1 MDNDKQLRIGFTH
14 FDPRFAFFWSIVT
27 YCAKEEAERLGVK
40 LISKPAPNVTDQIAE
55 IQKLLEQKIDALL
68 ITPIE
73 SDHPGLINVIKRANA
88 AGIPVVALDSGV
100 GGGCEVMSTVR
111 SDNIKGQ
118 EMLTEYIFER
128 IGGKG
133 KVVHLQGDLK
143 VEVGA
148 HRSEGFHN
156 ILSRYPEIELVF
168 EGQGN
173 WYRDRGAELTQ
184 QALAQHPD
192 LQAVIAANDL
202 TALGAGDAIAKA
214 GLTNEILVAGFD
226 ALPEALLSIHEGQMT
241 ATIQQ
246 DADGMAREALQA
258 AIQGIRGEAVP
269 SLLLTKVEL
278 ITLDNLLKTTVNGLH
293 MLPGVLRNLEEQK
306 LEISKANAILEQHSG
321 RLEELV
327 AARTK
332 ELEHANIA
340 LSRRTTLLKTSS
352 EVSQQITGILDLK
365 ELLSEVTSI
374 IRRQFNYPWVS
385 IWLGN
390 EDKNCLSLVARTK
403 NTVDI
408 GAAIPYVHKGVVGQA
423 CRTGETVVDNK
434 AGKNSSF
441 ISTPGLPIVF
451 SELAIP
457 LKFSKTILGVL
468 DIQSER
474 LEAFN
479 PDDVDALQ
487 LLSAQ
492 ISVAVRNARL
502 YAQVQSLGENSK

>member
-1 MDNDKQLRIGFTH
+1 
-14 FDPRFAFFWSIVT
+14 
-27 YCAKEEAERLGVK
+27 
-40 LISKPAPNVTDQIAE
+40 
-55 IQKLLEQKIDALL
+55 
-68 ITPIE
+68 
-73 SDHPGLINVIKRANA
+73 
-88 AGIPVVALDSGV
+88 
-100 GGGCEVMSTVR
+100 
-111 SDNIKGQ
+111 
-118 EMLTEYIFER
+118 
-128 IGGKG
+128 
-133 KVVHLQGDLK
+133 
-143 VEVGA
+143 
-148 HRSEGFHN
+148 
-156 ILSRYPEIELVF
+156 
-168 EGQGN
+168 
-173 WYRDRGAELTQ
+173 
-184 QALAQHPD
+184 
-192 LQAVIAANDL
+192 
-202 TALGAGDAIAKA
+202 
-214 GLTNEILVAGFD
+214 
-226 ALPEALLSIHEGQMT
+226 
-241 ATIQQ
+241 
-246 DADGMAREALQA
+246 
-258 AIQGIRGEAVP
+258 
-269 SLLLTKVEL
+269 L

-321 RLEELV
+321 RLEEMV

-385 IWLGN
+385 IWLEN
-390 EDKNCLSLVARTK
+390 EDKNCISLVARTK
-403 NTVDI
+403 NIVDI
-408 GAAIPYVHKGVVGQA
+408 GTAIPLVHKGVVGQA

-441 ISTPGLPIVF
+441 VSTPGLPIVF

-457 LKFSKTILGVL
+457 LKFPKTVLGVL

-502 YAQVQSLGENSK
+502 YAQVQSLGGNSK